1 MEFLAVQEVPRGVKS
16 IETECRWRG
25 PAAGGRE
32 KKQFFVGTEGQSEE
46 IRKFWG
52 DKKVLETDV
61 VMVTQ

>member
-1 MEFLAVQEVPRGVKS
+1 MQSKRSLEESNPSRQ
-16 IETECRWRG
+16 ECRWRG

-32 KKQFFVGTEGQSEE
+32 KRQFFVGTEGQSEE

-52 DKKVLETDV
+52 DKVLETDV